1 MKKDNL
7 KQQYRINE
15 QIRVREVRI
24 VGDDVESTVM
34 PTAKALQMAEA
45 QGVDL
50 SLIHIYLSLFFDYFF
65 CIVDLT
71 FFLCRAFYHI

>member
-24 VGDDVESTVM
+24 VGDDIESTVV
-34 PTAKALQMAEA
+34 PTAKALQMAED

-50 SLIHIYLSLFFDYFF
+50 VEISLLF
-65 CIVDLT
+65 VG
-71 FFLCRAFYHI
+71 

>member
-24 VGDDVESTVM
+24 VGDDVE
-34 PTAKALQMAEA
+34 
-45 QGVDL
+45 L
-50 SLIHIYLSLFFDYFF
+50 SLIHI
-65 CIVDLT
+65 
-71 FFLCRAFYHI
+71 

>member
-24 VGDDVESTVM
+24 VGDDVESTVNQQHSS
-34 PTAKALQMAEA
+34 T
-45 QGVDL
+45 
-50 SLIHIYLSLFFDYFF
+50 YLSYN
-65 CIVDLT
+65 
-71 FFLCRAFYHI
+71 

>member
-45 QGVDL
+45 QGMQFL
-50 SLIHIYLSLFFDYFF
+50 LF
-65 CIVDLT
+65 VV
-71 FFLCRAFYHI
+71 